1 MGRPAMSGSRRIGI
15 VRAGH
20 ARQTARL
27 WWVAAALLAGSFAVA
42 TGITTAS
49 LDEPAPTSLPPAST
63 QPPSTSGSSSSGTG
77 VPSSQTTTVTSPPGP
92 PGRMGPVGA
101 QGHVGPPG
109 PPGPPGSVIALPPPT
124 TTPAATVTVTT
135 VQATTTTR
143 CRVPQ
148 STTNPGQ
155 GQPCLP

>member
-1 MGRPAMSGSRRIGI
+1 MSGSRRIGI

-49 LDEPAPTSLPPAST
+49 LDEPGPTTSLPPAST
-63 QPPSTSGSSSSGTG
+63 QPPSTSGSSSSVTS
-77 VPSSQTTTVTSPPGP
+77 VTSSQTTTVTSPPGL
-92 PGRMGPVGA
+92 PGRMGPVGV

-124 TTPAATVTVTT
+124 TAATTTVTVTT
-135 VQATTTTR
+135 VQATTTTS
-143 CRVPQ
+143 CRTPK
-148 STTNPGQ
+148 STMNPATTQ
-155 GQPCLP
+155 RPCLPH